1 MNPLWFLPIVGNL
14 ILPIAGVHLFNI
26 EISWFFF
33 SVGFVLWIIMFILI
47 MNRIIFHNPMPQKL
61 IPTLV
66 ILMAPPAITF
76 MSYTK
81 LVGELDAFSRILYY
95 TSIF

>member
-1 MNPLWFLPIVGNL
+1 
-14 ILPIAGVHLFNI
+14 
-26 EISWFFF
+26 
-33 SVGFVLWIIMFILI
+33 MFILI

-66 ILMAPPAITF
+66 ILMAPPAIAF

-81 LVGELDAFSRILYY
+81 LVGGIRCI
-95 TSIF
+95 